1 MHSLQFWVKES
12 MFFGHICVIFSWAF
26 EPSKMWKLRNFP
38 PIGHILILII
48 SETLSMEV
56 ATKKEK
62 RCVPS
67 TWNYFVG
74 PSPEWEP
81 IICTPHVMRNSL
93 HGNLGPTLSFTF
105 RHLSL
110 FASVVVFFWV
120 FFAGVTRQSNAAMF
134 FFFVRLPPGQDRK
147 SWATCAHR
155 LVFIV
160 DHWGQVCEVCV
171 FFF

>member
-110 FASVVVFFWV
+110 FASVVVFFGF

-134 FFFVRLPPGQDRK
+134 FFFCETPSRARQEILSDVCAPSGFY
-147 SWATCAHR
+147 SWSLRSGMRSMC
-155 LVFIV
+155 
-160 DHWGQVCEVCV
+160 